1 MSTTRRKRTPAGSG
15 PRAGGRKLKVLLISV
30 FHPEL
35 VRGGAQQICYE
46 LFQGLKERDDIE
58 PVLLASVDTNQRS
71 LYKSGAR
78 ITGFDGRPGEFL
90 YLSRDY
96 DFLWHK
102 VGSPALIESFAEFLD
117 LVQPDVVHF
126 HHFLTLG
133 IDLLTLT
140 RRRLP
145 NAKIVFTLHEFLSIC
160 TAGGHMVRTF
170 DKSQCTKATAVRC
183 HQCFPEHGPEVFFM
197 RERWMKKHFEAVDRF
212 TTPSA
217 FMIDRYVDWGLPRER
232 ITRVGNAQSN
242 PNTNPSLNP
251 GPNAGVLERGRAN
264 PPRNRFGFFGQL
276 VDSKGV
282 HVLLEAVEI
291 LRSEGFTA
299 FHVEINGDNIKF
311 ASEQRRQQFE
321 DFLEAEQARAP
332 DARNVHFNGSYQV
345 DQLKSRM
352 LRVDWCI
359 VPSTWAETYCL
370 VVDEAWMF
378 RRPVIAS
385 NCGAMVERVR
395 DGVDGLLFEPG
406 DARGLASLIRRASGE
421 AGLWKKLSA
430 QITMPAPRSQMV
442 DEFVDIYL
450 SL

>member
-1 MSTTRRKRTPAGSG
+1 MSSPKRKTIPA
-15 PRAGGRKLKVLLISV
+15 RAAAVVEKKKLKVLLISV

-46 LFQGLKERDDIE
+46 LFQGLKEREDIE
-58 PVLLASVDTNQRS
+58 PVLLASVDTSQRS
-71 LYKSGAR
+71 LFKSGAR

-96 DFLWHK
+96 DFMWHK

-133 IDLLTLT
+133 IDLLALT

-145 NAKIVFTLHEFLSIC
+145 AAKIVFTLHEFLSIC
-160 TAGGHMVRTF
+160 AASGQMVRTF

-183 HQCFPEHGPEVFFM
+183 HQCFPDHGPEVFFM

-217 FMIDRYVDWGLPRER
+217 FMIERYVDWGLPRER
-232 ITRVGNAQSN
+232 ITRVGNAQ
-242 PNTNPSLNP
+242 TNHNS
-251 GPNAGVLERGRAN
+251 GAIDRGTAAQ
-264 PPRNRFGFFGQL
+264 PRNRFGFFGQL
-276 VDSKGV
+276 VDNKGV
-282 HVLLEAVEI
+282 HILLEAVEI
-291 LRSEGFTA
+291 LRSEGFTN
-299 FHVEINGDNIKF
+299 FQIEINGDNIKF
-311 ASEQRRQQFE
+311 ASEQRRRQFE
-321 DFLEAEQARAP
+321 EFLEAEQARAP
-332 DARNVHFNGSYQV
+332 ETRNVQFNGSYQV
-345 DQLKSRM
+345 NQLKSRM

-359 VPSTWAETYCL
+359 VPSTWEETYCL

-378 RRPVIAS
+378 GRPVIAS
-385 NCGAMVERVR
+385 NCGAMAERVR
-395 DGVDGLLFEPG
+395 DGADGLLFEPG
-406 DARGLASLIRRASGE
+406 DARGLAALIRRASSE

-442 DEFVDIYL
+442 DEFVGVYSSI
-450 SL
+450 

>member
-1 MSTTRRKRTPAGSG
+1 MSTTRRKSTPAGSG

-35 VRGGAQQICYE
+35 VRGGAQQICHE
-46 LFQGLKERDDIE
+46 LFQGLKEREDIE

-217 FMIDRYVDWGLPRER
+217 FMIERYVDWGLPRER
-232 ITRVGNAQSN
+232 ITRVGNAQAN
-242 PNTNPSLNP
+242 PNRGGIDRGQP
-251 GPNAGVLERGRAN
+251 GQR
-264 PPRNRFGFFGQL
+264 RNRFGFFGQL

-291 LRSEGFTA
+291 LRSEGFTD
-299 FHVEINGDNIKF
+299 FQIEINGDNLNF
-311 ASEQRRQQFE
+311 ASERRRQQFE
-321 DFLEAEQARAP
+321 DFLAAEQARPA
-332 DARNVHFNGSYQV
+332 DARNVYYNGSYQV
-345 DQLKSRM
+345 DQLKARM

-378 RRPVIAS
+378 GRPVIAS
-385 NCGAMVERVR
+385 NCGAMAERVR

-406 DARGLASLIRRASGE
+406 DARGLASLIRRTSDE
-421 AGLWKKLSA
+421 AGFWQKLST
-430 QITMPAPRSQMV
+430 QIKMPAPRSRMV
-442 DEFVDIYL
+442 DEFVDIYA